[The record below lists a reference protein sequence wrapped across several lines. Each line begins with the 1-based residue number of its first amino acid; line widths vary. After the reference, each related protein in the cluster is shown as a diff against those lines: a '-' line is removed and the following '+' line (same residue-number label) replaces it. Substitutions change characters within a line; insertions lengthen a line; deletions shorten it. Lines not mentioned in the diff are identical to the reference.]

1 MNLEQSTINT
11 TKSLRKNIISWYPFK
26 EGSSILE
33 IGTQEAEITETL
45 GQNNREVVSVSF
57 SEEIK
62 NEVKQKLQH
71 KAKIAIIVQSPE
83 NIRPQGKFDYITLI
97 GILEYAKK
105 VFNKTPEELIGHL
118 KQYLKPD
125 GVFIIATDNKLG
137 ISNLCTET
145 EENSKKLLSKNR
157 IEKILNNQNL
167 QYKKY
172 YYPLPNYI
180 VPNVIFTDKHL
191 PDFETIGRNL
201 TIYDDN
207 VVVALNETEK
217 FKTILEEDE
226 EEFKNYAN
234 SFLIECSEE
243 ILQENNIEFVAFS
256 NIRKPQYRIQ
266 TIIQGENVYKYA
278 LNNKAQNHI
287 NEIKNNIDILKQ
299 SNINTIDSY
308 DENRIISK
316 YQYEAETL
324 DKIIIEKCKQ
334 NKLQEVIAIINEF
347 KTEIQTKLSKTNSQ
361 TNVFDK
367 YQINYE
373 KQEIENLNFVGEGLW
388 DLNFKNCFYI
398 DNKFYFY
405 DQEWKEKNIPVEFII
420 YRAIIYFTE
429 LAKYIDISKI
439 FEELKITQ
447 EQIALFKKL
456 DDILQEQ
463 TRDKDMW
470 LLHVKAVQKADIKN
484 RIKTLEHDKEK
495 ILKDCQELLI
505 QKDGRIKVLEDGME
519 EAISTIKQKEQEIAG
534 IVNSTSWKITKPL
547 RKIKGTDK

>member
-1 MNLEQSTINT
+1 MNFKQNALDAIQSI
-11 TKSLRKNIISWYPFK
+11 RKNIISWYPF
-26 EGSSILE
+26 EENSSILE
-33 IGTQEAEITETL
+33 VGTQEAEITETL
-45 GQNNREVVSVSF
+45 GQNNREVVSISF

-71 KAKIAIIVQSPE
+71 KNKIAIIVQSPE
-83 NIRPQGKFDYITLI
+83 NIRPQGQFDYITLI
-97 GILEYAKK
+97 GILEYAQK
-105 VFNKTPEELIGHL
+105 VFNKTPEELINHL

-125 GVFIIATDNKLG
+125 GVFIIATDNRLG
-137 ISNLCTET
+137 INNLCTEKNDNACT
-145 EENSKKLLSKNR
+145 LLGKNKIEAILEKQNLKNR
-157 IEKILNNQNL
+157 KF
-167 QYKKY
+167 

-191 PDFETIGRNL
+191 PDFETIGRSL
-201 TIYDDN
+201 TIYDN
-207 VVVALNETEK
+207 NTVAALNEIEK
-217 FKTILEEDE
+217 FKIIIEEDPN
-226 EEFKNYAN
+226 EFKQYAN
-234 SFLIECSEE
+234 SFLIECSKEPLE
-243 ILQENNIEFVAFS
+243 ENNIEFVAFS

>member
-1 MNLEQSTINT
+1 MELDTEKNQVLAQI
-11 TKSLRKNIISWYPFK
+11 RKNIISWYPFK

-45 GQNNREVVSVSF
+45 GQNNREVVSISF

-71 KAKIAIIVQSPE
+71 KNKIAIIVQSPE
-83 NIRPQGKFDYITLI
+83 NIRPQGQFDYITLI
-97 GILEYAKK
+97 GILEYAQK
-105 VFNKTPEELIGHL
+105 VFNKTPEELINHL

-125 GVFIIATDNKLG
+125 GVFIIATDNRLG
-137 ISNLCTET
+137 INNLCTEKNDNACT
-145 EENSKKLLSKNR
+145 LLGKNK
-157 IEKILNNQNL
+157 IEAILENQNL
-167 QYKKY
+167 KNRKF

-191 PDFETIGRNL
+191 PDFETIGRSL
-201 TIYDDN
+201 TIYDN
-207 VVVALNETEK
+207 NTVAALNEIEK
-217 FKTILEEDE
+217 FKIIIEEDPN
-226 EEFKNYAN
+226 EFKQYAN
-234 SFLIECSEE
+234 SFLIECSKEPLE
-243 ILQENNIEFVAFS
+243 ENNIEFVAFS

-334 NKLQEVIAIINEF
+334 NKLQEVIAIIKEF

-373 KQEIENLNFVGEGLW
+373 KQEIENLNFVEEGLW

>member
-1 MNLEQSTINT
+1 MELDTEKNQVLAQI
-11 TKSLRKNIISWYPFK
+11 RKNIISWYPFK

-33 IGTQEAEITETL
+33 VGTQEAEITETL
-45 GQNNREVVSVSF
+45 GQNNREVVSISF

-71 KAKIAIIVQSPE
+71 KNKIAIIVQSPE
-83 NIRPQGKFDYITLI
+83 NIRPQGQFDYITLI
-97 GILEYAKK
+97 GILEYAQK
-105 VFNKTPEELIGHL
+105 VFNKTPEELINHL

-125 GVFIIATDNKLG
+125 GVFIIATDNRLG
-137 ISNLCTET
+137 INNLCTEKNDNACT
-145 EENSKKLLSKNR
+145 LLGKNK
-157 IEKILNNQNL
+157 IEAILENQNL
-167 QYKKY
+167 KNRKF

-191 PDFETIGRNL
+191 PDFETIGRSL
-201 TIYDDN
+201 TIYDN
-207 VVVALNETEK
+207 NTVAALNEIEK
-217 FKTILEEDE
+217 FKIIIEEDPN
-226 EEFKNYAN
+226 EFKQYAN
-234 SFLIECSEE
+234 SFLIECSKEPLEE
-243 ILQENNIEFVAFS
+243 NSIEFVAFS

-361 TNVFDK
+361 TNVFGK

-373 KQEIENLNFVGEGLW
+373 KQEIENLNFVEDGLW